1 MQKKIAHFV
10 SFVGNPLVLSVLVA
24 IYANFKTFDLKQSL
38 TLTAIL
44 VVVGVAPVF
53 FFINQKVKQ
62 GNYADHDVSA
72 RTKRPS
78 LYGFALASLF
88 AMILSLYVMGQPTIV
103 INGAWAAWILAAL
116 SFAINFKIKTSLHA
130 GYAFLIG
137 FLTLSIGFWVGVGL
151 IAFAFLV
158 AWSRIAL
165 GRHSLQE
172 VFIGACLGSIIGSVF
187 YGFMF

>member
-1 MQKKIAHFV
+1 MQRKIARLV

-24 IYANFKTFDLKQSL
+24 CYANFKYFDPKQSL

-44 VVVGVAPVF
+44 VLVGVAPVF

-72 RTKRPS
+72 RRKRPS
-78 LYGFALASLF
+78 LYVFALASLLL
-88 AMILSLYVMGQPTIV
+88 MIFSLYIMGQPSMV

-116 SFAINFKIKTSLHA
+116 SFVINFKIKTSLHT

-137 FLTLSIGFWVGVGL
+137 FLTLSVGFWAGIAL

-158 AWSRIAL
+158 AWSRMAL
-165 GRHSLQE
+165 GRHSFQE
-172 VFIGACLGSIIGSVF
+172 VFVGACLGSSIGSLF
-187 YGFMF
+187 YGLLF